1 MVLVLSFAGR
11 RCGGGYYRNGFNL
24 QHSIEEELPSRSQT
38 RARPNYELRG
48 CGEFQTLARGLDQ
61 SGAAWAASPTMRSY
75 AKGEIVM
82 PSLSALRR
90 SLLIAALV
98 GIPAMALSET
108 AAPPG
113 ASVYIISPKDGDTVS
128 SPFKVQFGLTGMGIA
143 PAGIEKPKTGHHHLI
158 IDATLSAEE
167 LKQPIAGDA
176 KHVHFGGGQT
186 EAMVTLPPGQHTLQ
200 LVLGD
205 WSHVPFDPPI
215 MSAVVTVTVK

>member
-1 MVLVLSFAGR
+1 
-11 RCGGGYYRNGFNL
+11 
-24 QHSIEEELPSRSQT
+24 
-38 RARPNYELRG
+38 
-48 CGEFQTLARGLDQ
+48 
-61 SGAAWAASPTMRSY
+61 
-75 AKGEIVM
+75 M

-90 SLLIAALV
+90 SLLIAALA

-113 ASVYIISPKDGDTVS
+113 ASVYNISPKDGDTVS
-128 SPFKVQFGLTGMGIA
+128 SPFKVQFGLTGMGVA
-143 PAGIEKPKTGHHHLI
+143 PAGVEKPKTGHHHLI

-186 EAMVTLPPGQHTLQ
+186 EAVVTLPPGQHTLQ

-215 MSAVVTVTVK
+215 VSPVITVTVK